1 MLGPHP
7 WLTTSVLVEEMFP
20 VERDSSSLDEL
31 APQPTVMKAS
41 VKGKHYG
48 PQRLG
53 SRKR

>member
-20 VERDSSSLDEL
+20 VERDSSSLDEH
-31 APQPTVMKAS
+31 APQLTVMKAS
-41 VKGKHYG
+41 AKGKHYG